1 MAQAVSIKFGLI
13 ALMLGDGATPT
24 EVFAAP
30 CGVTSLT
37 ITTNVETNTTNLP
50 DCDDPDRASWL
61 AIDEISRQKQVSGS
75 GVLDRGA
82 AEVWRAWDL
91 AGGPKNVRVYTNL
104 SAGAGGG
111 HYAGPALLTA
121 YEETGERGQRW
132 QNSFTVTFD
141 GKPTWVPAV

>member
-24 EVFAAP
+24 EVFEAP

-37 ITTNVETNTTNLP
+37 VTTNVETNTTNLP
-50 DCDDPDRASWL
+50 DCSDPDLASWL

-75 GVLDRGA
+75 GVLDQNA
-82 AEVWRAWDL
+82 AKIWRAWDL

-104 SAGAGGG
+104 TAANGGG
-111 HYAGPALLTA
+111 HLSGAAVLTA
-121 YEETGERGQRW
+121 YEETGERGGRW
-132 QNSFTVTFD
+132 NNSFTLVFD
-141 GKPTWVPAV
+141 GKPTWTAAV